1 MTTAPTDHVAAA
13 IEAGALA
20 AQLVDG
26 DYSDQTEA
34 ESIVAGRLEQ
44 MASDVPI
51 AVLTALVGSE
61 EVLARIG
68 KPIGLYRLQMR
79 NRGLVVRSTDV
90 AMARA
95 AVAAIIDLLSKG
107 EN

>member
-1 MTTAPTDHVAAA
+1 MTDLTDHVAAA
-13 IEAGALA
+13 LEAGAKAIA
-20 AQLVDG
+20 ATHPEDWW
-26 DYSDQTEA
+26 DEAQTELDLR
-34 ESIVAGRLEQ
+34 IGT
-44 MASDVPI
+44 I
-51 AVLTALVGSE
+51 ATLTALVGSE